1 MIDRYISVLNTVKDQ
16 EDRREALLGI
26 QEFLKESGY
35 LLASGEHGYDVI
47 APEDIE
53 DKDFKEFTFF
63 GFVGDVF
70 RILSNAEVRKMR

>member
-1 MIDRYISVLNTVKDQ
+1 MIDRYINVLNNSRNT
-16 EDRREALLGI
+16 EDRENALLGI
-26 QEFLKESGY
+26 QEFLKDSGY

-47 APEDIE
+47 APEDVE
-53 DKDFKEFTFF
+53 DRDFKEFTFF

>member
-1 MIDRYISVLNTVKDQ
+1 MIGRYINVLNTVRDQ

-70 RILSNAEVRKMR
+70 RILSKSEIMR